1 MDTTLKIFLFV
12 ICLILSGFFSGSEVV
27 LTSVTRAK
35 IKTYLK
41 EGDRRATT
49 LAILKKQMDHTLITI
64 LTFNNLVNVLAA
76 ALATSIA
83 IDRFGEPGVGIATGV
98 VVLLFL
104 VFGEIGPKIMAVR
117 LQERLALSIAPV
129 IYLLSRLFLPLF
141 WLYDRLNL
149 SSPLTIAFTKPSI
162 SEDEIKSWIDLG
174 REEGAIEHEEQRM
187 LYSVLEFTDTIAR
200 EVMTPRPDVIAVEDT
215 TKAEE
220 VMRIFR
226 ETGLSRL
233 PVYHDQL
240 DNIVGVL
247 YFKDVV
253 FHILE
258 GRGEVLTKDVMKE
271 PFFVPENK
279 KISDLLR
286 EMRDRRVHL
295 GVVMDE
301 YGSFAGVV
309 TVEDI
314 LEELVGEIEDEF
326 DREEPDVQ
334 RVGEGDYIL
343 DALIWVET
351 VNERL
356 GLNLPL
362 SDSYDTVAGLVTERL
377 GHIPKKGEQVVIP
390 ESGIRFIVIQTR
402 GNRIFRLRMQLLTGE
417 TRDQMAGEG
426 S

>member
-1 MDTTLKIFLFV
+1 MDTTLKIALFI

-35 IKTYLK
+35 IRIYLK
-41 EGDRRATT
+41 EEDRRAAT
-49 LAILKKQMDHTLITI
+49 LAVLKKQMDHTLITI

-83 IDRFGEPGVGIATGV
+83 IDRYGEPGVGIATGV
-98 VVLLFL
+98 VVLLLL

-117 LQERLALSIAPV
+117 LQERLALVIAPA

-162 SEDEIKSWIDLG
+162 SEEEIKSWIDLG
-174 REEGAIEHEEQRM
+174 MEEGTIEHEEQKM
-187 LYSVLEFTDTIAR
+187 LYSVMEFTDTIAR

-215 TKAEE
+215 TRAEE

-226 ETGLSRL
+226 DTGLSRL

-247 YFKDVV
+247 HIKDVV

-258 GRGEVLTKDVMKE
+258 GRGGILTKDMMKE

-326 DREEPDVQ
+326 DRGEPEIQKISDH
-334 RVGEGDYIL
+334 EFII

-356 GLNLPL
+356 GLNLPV

-390 ESGIRFIVIQTR
+390 ESGICFTVIQTR
-402 GNRIFRLRMQLLTGE
+402 GNRIVRLRMQRLPE
-417 TRDQMAGEG
+417 AEHEQKAGEG